1 MRSKMVFDRINE
13 GPLFAVEYNRLT
25 MSETVSIDEPADGY
39 MEMLVYTNSARGHL
53 IVLEER
59 SAMDG
64 SLETMM
70 QGITLQQKAYGTL
83 VSSEMHSETI
93 EQLMSLP

>member
-13 GPLFAVEYNRLT
+13 GPLVPVEYNRLT
-25 MSETVSIDEPADGY
+25 MSETLSIDEPADGY
-39 MEMLVYTNSARGHL
+39 MEMLDYTNSARGHL

-59 SAMDG
+59 SAMEG

>member
-1 MRSKMVFDRINE
+1 MRSKIVFGSINE
-13 GPLFAVEYNRLT
+13 GPLVPVEYNRLT
-25 MSETVSIDEPADGY
+25 MSETVSIDEPAGGY
-39 MEMLVYTNSARGHL
+39 MEVLDYTNSARGHL

-59 SAMDG
+59 SAMEG

-70 QGITLQQKAYGTL
+70 QGITLKRKVYGTL